1 MNEELHLLVEWSS
14 PWEEFRTAIRPAFG
28 RSPQRL
34 AGEAQ
39 TGLFPYRGM
48 VASWAAE
55 ILLFVLVI
63 LVTRGL
69 DSLHPNPLPSPAKYD
84 VIYYTG
90 NELPNTADAGGA
102 QNGIRQIDV

>member
-1 MNEELHLLVEWSS
+1 VNDELHLLVEWSS
-14 PWEEFRTAIRPAFG
+14 PWEEFRSAIRPAFE

-48 VASWAAE
+48 AATWAAE
-55 ILLFVLVI
+55 ILLFLLLI

-69 DSLHPNPLPSPAKYD
+69 DSLHPNPPPSPAKYD
-84 VIYYTG
+84 VIY
-90 NELPNTADAGGA
+90 
-102 QNGIRQIDV
+102 